1 MVDHV
6 LGHLARRFT
15 VSEENLA
22 TEALTWLLRDP
33 SANSALCSLA
43 RAVGARIPDGLT
55 FVGQVGSPDT
65 GRPDIVGTDENQRV
79 RLLIEAKFAAGLTA
93 QQPRGYLTLLGDAA
107 PGLLLVVAP
116 SARLGTLWSEL
127 LHATPETA
135 ASAPSPSAPLE
146 GDLMRTAVGGNRVLA
161 LASWRHVVTHI
172 LEALNASGN
181 RPLAQDAE
189 QLLALTE
196 VMDSQAYAPV
206 RPGDYGPGEARRVQQ
221 LQGLIDGVR
230 DRARQSDR
238 VEQAGRSSHGRIFYG
253 WYLRSRATSKSLWF
267 GFLPRLWDR
276 EGISPLWMQ
285 VKTSSSWSRQRLAQ
299 ALAPLHGAGQ
309 QGVFEGLESFY
320 VPLALQPFLSQRE
333 TVVDLLSQVEAVV
346 ALLDAAVAPGE
357 EPTAD
362 EIPASEEIEDDD
374 PSNELV

>member
-65 GRPDIVGTDENQRV
+65 GRPDIVGTDEAQRV

-146 GDLMRTAVGGNRVLA
+146 GDLMRTAVGNNRVLA

-172 LEALNASGN
+172 LEALNAAGN

-230 DRARQSDR
+230 DGARQSDR

-267 GFLPRLWDR
+267 GFLPRLWDK
-276 EGISPLWMQ
+276 EGVSPLWMQ

-309 QGVFEGLESFY
+309 KGLFEGLESFY
-320 VPLALQPFLSQRE
+320 VPLALRPFLSQRE

-362 EIPASEEIEDDD
+362 EIPAAEEIDDND

>member
-43 RAVGARIPDGLT
+43 RAAGADVPDGLT

-65 GRPDIVGTDENQRV
+65 GRPDIVGTDERQTV
-79 RLLIEAKFAAGLTA
+79 RLLVEAKFAAGLTA
-93 QQPRGYLTLLGDAA
+93 QQPRGYLTMLRDTE
-107 PGLLLVVAP
+107 PGILLVVAP

-135 ASAPSPSAPLE
+135 ASAPSPSAALE
-146 GDLMRTAVGGNRVLA
+146 GGLMRTAVGNQRVLA

-172 LEALNASGN
+172 LEALKAAGN
-181 RPLAQDAE
+181 RPLGQDAE

-206 RPGDYGPGEARRVQQ
+206 RPGDYGPEEARRVQQ
-221 LQGLIDGVR
+221 LEALIDGVR
-230 DRARQSDR
+230 GRTRSSDQ
-238 VEQAGRSSHGRIFYG
+238 VEQVGRSSHGRIFYG
-253 WYLRSRATSKSLWF
+253 WYLRSRATSKSMWF
-267 GFLPRLWDR
+267 GFLPRVWAK

-285 VKTSSSWSRQRLAQ
+285 VKTSRSWSRQRLAQ
-299 ALAPLHGAGQ
+299 ALAPLHAPGQ
-309 QGVFEGLESFY
+309 KGVFEGVESFY
-320 VPLALQPFLSQRE
+320 VPLTMTPFLGQRE
-333 TVVDLLSQVEAVV
+333 TVTDLLSQIEAVV
-346 ALLDAAVAPGE
+346 ALLYAAVAPGE
-357 EPTAD
+357 EPAPD
-362 EIPASEEIEDDD
+362 DIPATEQVEDDD
-374 PSNELV
+374 APL